1 MNMETSTLVLT
12 ALTHLNDNLLQDENF
27 QGYVDDYKGTARL
40 LDELWDLYY
49 AQFQRPETP
58 EELLD
63 VWFENFFCLE
73 QLSEGAY

>member
-12 ALTHLNDNLLQDENF
+12 ALIQLNDNLLNDDGF

-58 EELLD
+58 EELVD